1 MAGRKKKSKLIKLV
15 IVLIIIVAVG
25 LVLRFVV
32 YDKAK
37 AKVTSAIATK
47 MFEEQLPEGV
57 SSEQAE
63 QAQKIY
69 DSMSEE
75 DQETVNQIVEDKAN
89 AGTIS
94 EVSGYLKNQDTEG
107 LKEYVKESFSEQEI
121 QQMKDLYNKYK

>member
-75 DQETVNQIVEDKAN
+75 DQETVNQIVEDKVN